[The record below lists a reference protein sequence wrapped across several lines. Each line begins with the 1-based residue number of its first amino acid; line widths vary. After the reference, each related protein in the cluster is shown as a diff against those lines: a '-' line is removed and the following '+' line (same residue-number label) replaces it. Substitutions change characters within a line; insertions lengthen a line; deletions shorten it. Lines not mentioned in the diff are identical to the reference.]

1 MRPFCFQNQWKSEL
15 DPKIFYPNT
24 SFKHFIPEMNIFGV
38 LNHLFRMKIA
48 KKGIVIFGQ
57 NLEIPVSVLHCCGSY
72 CVWVRVC
79 VQPFPWRLLVRNLSA
94 RVRCCQF
101 SRWSRVS
108 CCYTTV
114 FYKGE
119 VCVFSTDENLPAS
132 TKKNLCILSDIF
144 PVYKFPY
151 VNSRQLNCILP
162 NSKISW
168 KQSGQKYVNLLW
180 NKKKKVNPK
189 KFVKLTEAK
198 ILLVNLKWTN
208 FGDYVHQGW

>member
-1 MRPFCFQNQWKSEL
+1 M
-15 DPKIFYPNT
+15 
-24 SFKHFIPEMNIFGV
+24 
-38 LNHLFRMKIA
+38 
-48 KKGIVIFGQ
+48 
-57 NLEIPVSVLHCCGSY
+57 LHCCSSY

-108 CCYTTV
+108 CYTTV

-132 TKKNLCILSDIF
+132 TKKKSVHLIWYFPSVKVSICEFQAAPLYPPQFKNL
-144 PVYKFPY
+144 VKTKWA
-151 VNSRQLNCILP
+151 
-162 NSKISW
+162 KICESFV
-168 KQSGQKYVNLLW
+168 KQEKKSES
-180 NKKKKVNPK
+180 KKKV
-189 KFVKLTEAK
+189 VKLTEAK